1 MAFTTN
7 PITVISQRYAP
18 SQKLDS
24 FADTN
29 TLLEY
34 CDRYCRPFIH
44 FWTTESPTLI
54 LGINDRHLPNL
65 PAALHSL
72 RSHQYDHF
80 LRNSGGLAVISDP
93 GILNISL
100 FIPDPNQEYS
110 VDAAYEMIAN
120 LMKQTFPTL
129 TIATYEIV
137 NSYCPGKFDL
147 SVNGQKIAGIAQRR
161 TRNAIVLMLY
171 LSVNGDQNARS
182 RTVADLYTAGN
193 AYSQDRWHF
202 PEVDPGVMTTV
213 ADLGF
218 PEITNSA
225 VEEKFLTSV
234 SRQDISLDMDGQ
246 AQLARSESFKSLF
259 QQQLRKIQLRNDQ
272 LPTI

>member
-18 SQKLDS
+18 SEKLDS

-29 TLLEY
+29 ALLEY

-110 VDAAYEMIAN
+110 VDSAYEMIAN

-182 RTVADLYTAGN
+182 RTVADFYTAGN